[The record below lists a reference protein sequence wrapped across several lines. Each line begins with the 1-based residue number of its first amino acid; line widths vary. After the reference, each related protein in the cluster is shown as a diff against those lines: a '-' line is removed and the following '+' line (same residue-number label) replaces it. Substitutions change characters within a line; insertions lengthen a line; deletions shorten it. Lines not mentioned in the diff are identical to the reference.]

1 MATELGKAYVQIIPS
16 AQGISG
22 SIEKAIGGEATSA
35 GKSAGLDLVGA
46 LKGAIAAAG
55 IGVAIKETL
64 DAGGALQQSFGGLD
78 TIYGEASEAAK
89 KYAYEAQQA
98 GISAND
104 YAEQAV
110 SFGASLKQAF
120 EGDTTK
126 AVEAANTAI
135 MDMADNAAKM
145 GTPIENIQTAYQGFA
160 KQNYTMLDN
169 LKLGY
174 GGTKTEME
182 RLLADAE
189 KISGVKYD
197 ISNLGDVYDAIHVI
211 QGELGLTGVAA
222 AEASG
227 TFTGSM
233 GAMQAAAQNLM
244 ANLALGMDI
253 TAPMQQLVGNAITFV
268 VNNLI
273 PMLVNIVQGIPTALL
288 TAYETSVALFQ
299 QGGMDTISNVITGI
313 TQALPGL
320 LESGAEIVTNVLNGV
335 MEAIPQLL
343 DGASEMMNG
352 FIEFIE
358 KDLPKLLDDGVKF
371 VTNIVNGILQ
381 NLPQIIS
388 SAGQLM
394 AKFIEAVYKA
404 FPQILA
410 AGAELLVNIVQG
422 IIQNLP
428 EIAKAALDVAT
439 QIVTT
444 IGENYPQFIQ
454 SGIETIGNLV
464 KGLIDSIPDVISG
477 IGQVTSQAL
486 ESFNGVDWA
495 SIGSNIIS
503 GIVSGISGAAG
514 TLFSSLRGLAED
526 ALGAAKK
533 KLKIESPSKVFADEV
548 GQWIPAG
555 IAEGVEDN
563 MGTLSKSIGSIS
575 SMATIDGATLSSA
588 HRYGA
593 TLAQST
599 SGGNVVNMT
608 IYGAKGQSETE
619 LAEIISRKI
628 NAQVNRRSAA
638 WA

>member
-299 QGGMDTISNVITGI
+299 QGGMDTINNVITGI

-343 DGASEMMNG
+343 DGASEMMDG

-477 IGQVTSQAL
+477 IGQITSQAL
-486 ESFNGVDWA
+486 ESFNSVDWA

-563 MGTLSKSIGSIS
+563 MSTLSKSIGSIS

-599 SGGNVVNMT
+599 SGGNVINMT

>member
-299 QGGMDTISNVITGI
+299 QGGMDTINNVITGI

-343 DGASEMMNG
+343 DGASEMMDG

-477 IGQVTSQAL
+477 IGQITSQAL
-486 ESFNGVDWA
+486 ESFNSVDWA

-563 MGTLSKSIGSIS
+563 MSTLSKSIGSIS

-599 SGGNVVNMT
+599 SGGNVINMT
-608 IYGAKGQSETE
+608 IYGAQGQSETA

-628 NAQVNRRSAA
+628 NAAVNRREAA
-638 WA
+638 WQ

>member
-120 EGDTTK
+120 EGDTAK

-253 TAPMQQLVGNAITFV
+253 TAPMQQLVGNVITFV
-268 VNNLI
+268 VNNFI

-299 QGGMDTISNVITGI
+299 QGGMDTINNVIMGI

-343 DGASEMMNG
+343 DGASEMMDG

-477 IGQVTSQAL
+477 IGQITSQAL
-486 ESFNGVDWA
+486 ESFNSVDWA

-563 MGTLSKSIGSIS
+563 MSTLSKSIGSIS

-599 SGGNVVNMT
+599 SGGNVINMT

>member
-1 MATELGKAYVQIIPS
+1 
-16 AQGISG
+16 
-22 SIEKAIGGEATSA
+22 
-35 GKSAGLDLVGA
+35 
-46 LKGAIAAAG
+46 
-55 IGVAIKETL
+55 
-64 DAGGALQQSFGGLD
+64 
-78 TIYGEASEAAK
+78 
-89 KYAYEAQQA
+89 
-98 GISAND
+98 
-104 YAEQAV
+104 
-110 SFGASLKQAF
+110 
-120 EGDTTK
+120 
-126 AVEAANTAI
+126 
-135 MDMADNAAKM
+135 MD
-145 GTPIENIQTAYQGFA
+145 
-160 KQNYTMLDN
+160 
-169 LKLGY
+169 
-174 GGTKTEME
+174 
-182 RLLADAE
+182 
-189 KISGVKYD
+189 
-197 ISNLGDVYDAIHVI
+197 
-211 QGELGLTGVAA
+211 
-222 AEASG
+222 
-227 TFTGSM
+227 
-233 GAMQAAAQNLM
+233 
-244 ANLALGMDI
+244 
-253 TAPMQQLVGNAITFV
+253 
-268 VNNLI
+268 
-273 PMLVNIVQGIPTALL
+273 
-288 TAYETSVALFQ
+288 
-299 QGGMDTISNVITGI
+299 
-313 TQALPGL
+313 
-320 LESGAEIVTNVLNGV
+320 
-335 MEAIPQLL
+335 
-343 DGASEMMNG
+343 G

-477 IGQVTSQAL
+477 IGQITSQAL
-486 ESFNGVDWA
+486 ESFNSVDWA

-563 MGTLSKSIGSIS
+563 MSTLSKSIGSIS

-599 SGGNVVNMT
+599 SGGNVINMT

>member
-299 QGGMDTISNVITGI
+299 QGGMDTINNVITGI

-343 DGASEMMNG
+343 DGASEMMDG

-477 IGQVTSQAL
+477 IGQITSQAL
-486 ESFNGVDWA
+486 ESFNSVDWA

-514 TLFSSLRGLAED
+514 TLFSSLRGLA
-526 ALGAAKK
+526 
-533 KLKIESPSKVFADEV
+533 
-548 GQWIPAG
+548 
-555 IAEGVEDN
+555 
-563 MGTLSKSIGSIS
+563 
-575 SMATIDGATLSSA
+575 
-588 HRYGA
+588 
-593 TLAQST
+593 
-599 SGGNVVNMT
+599 
-608 IYGAKGQSETE
+608 
-619 LAEIISRKI
+619 
-628 NAQVNRRSAA
+628 
-638 WA
+638 